1 MRCQDLDAKLADYL
15 RDELAPAERQAV
27 TAHLRGCERCRGEVE
42 QAARLWQALDAP
54 PPGPSPAMSGT
65 FYAMLSGEVARRELQ
80 TLERGG
86 TRVAGPAGLFGRL
99 WPTRP
104 AWALSYSLALLLSGV
119 LLGEGLRPAGSLID
133 NEQFPAL
140 SQERLVQLCSV
151 QGQGQG

>member
-27 TAHLRGCERCRGEVE
+27 AAHLRDCERCRGEVE
-42 QAARLWQALDAP
+42 QAARLWQALDKP
-54 PPGPSPAMSGT
+54 PPAPSPAMGGR
-65 FYAMLSGEVARRELQ
+65 FYAMLSGEVARGELR

-86 TRVAGPAGLFGRL
+86 APAGRPPGLFGRL

-119 LLGEGLRPAGSLID
+119 VLGEGLRPAGSLMN